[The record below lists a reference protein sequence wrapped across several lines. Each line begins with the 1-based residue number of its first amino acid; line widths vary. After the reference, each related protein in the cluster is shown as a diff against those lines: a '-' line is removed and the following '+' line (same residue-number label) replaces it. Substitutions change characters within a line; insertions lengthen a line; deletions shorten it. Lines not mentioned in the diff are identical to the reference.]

1 MVTYTVATKRSYLRT
16 TYASLGALTLLQAL
30 TAKLTVAANT
40 LESGQLVRSTSS
52 SDVSVEF
59 AEPGKGSASAGEMLE
74 MWESLLSD
82 YDYAVILL
90 NGDGITSPSDLQIYN
105 KMLGSVLV
113 ATTRYYGDFTQFRR
127 EATTRMS

>member
-59 AEPGKGSASAGEMLE
+59 AEPGKGAASAGEMLE

-82 YDYAVILL
+82 YDFAVTLL
-90 NGDGITSPSDLQIYN
+90 AGDGISSPSDLQIYN

>member
-1 MVTYTVATKRSYLRT
+1 VVTYTVATKRSYLRT

-82 YDYAVILL
+82 YDYAVVLL

>member
-1 MVTYTVATKRSYLRT
+1 MTYTVATKRSYLRT

-30 TAKLTVAANT
+30 TAKLTVSANT

-82 YDYAVILL
+82 YDFAVTLL
-90 NGDGITSPSDLQIYN
+90 AGDGISSPSDLQIYN

-127 EATTRMS
+127 EAITRMS

>member
-1 MVTYTVATKRSYLRT
+1 MTYTVATKRSYLRT

-30 TAKLTVAANT
+30 TAKHTVAANT

-82 YDYAVILL
+82 YDYAVVLL

>member
-1 MVTYTVATKRSYLRT
+1 MLTYTVATKRSYLRT

-30 TAKLTVAANT
+30 TAKLTAAANT

-82 YDYAVILL
+82 YDYAVVLL

>member
-1 MVTYTVATKRSYLRT
+1 MTYTVATKRSYLRT

>member
-1 MVTYTVATKRSYLRT
+1 VVTYTVATKRSYLRT

-30 TAKLTVAANT
+30 TAKLTVSANT

-82 YDYAVILL
+82 YDFAVTLL
-90 NGDGITSPSDLQIYN
+90 AGDGISSPSDLQIYN

-127 EATTRMS
+127 EAITRMS

>member
-1 MVTYTVATKRSYLRT
+1 MTYTVATKRSYLRT

-82 YDYAVILL
+82 YDFAVTLL
-90 NGDGITSPSDLQIYN
+90 AGDGISSPSDLQIYN

>member
-16 TYASLGALTLLQAL
+16 TYANLGALTLLQAL

-82 YDYAVILL
+82 YDYAVVLL

>member
-1 MVTYTVATKRSYLRT
+1 MTYTVATKRSYLRT

-30 TAKLTVAANT
+30 TAKLTVSANT

-82 YDYAVILL
+82 YDFAVTLL
-90 NGDGITSPSDLQIYN
+90 AGDGISSPSDLQIYN

>member
-1 MVTYTVATKRSYLRT
+1 VVTYTVATKRSYLRT

-82 YDYAVILL
+82 YDYAVVLL

-105 KMLGSVLV
+105 KMLGSILV

>member
-40 LESGQLVRSTSS
+40 LESGQVVRSTSS

-113 ATTRYYGDFTQFRR
+113 ATARYYGDFTQFRR

>member
-1 MVTYTVATKRSYLRT
+1 VTYTVATKRSYLRT

-82 YDYAVILL
+82 YDYAVVLL

>member
-40 LESGQLVRSTSS
+40 LESGQVVRSTSS

-90 NGDGITSPSDLQIYN
+90 NGDGIASPSDLQIYN

-127 EATTRMS
+127 EPTTRMS

>member
-82 YDYAVILL
+82 YDFAVTLL
-90 NGDGITSPSDLQIYN
+90 AGDGISSPSDLQIYN

>member
-1 MVTYTVATKRSYLRT
+1 MTYTVATKRSYLRT

-82 YDYAVILL
+82 YDYAVVLL